1 MVLGISQD
9 VIFLVSSVKP
19 TTATQCYLHWLQ
31 DPNSNEPPPAF
42 FASSIQQTLC
52 IGFPA
57 ALRVSQKKLTVKLHE
72 LTIMGD
78 RQSLGTRCGVLGC
91 RVWWLKPVPSL
102 LVWFCSLLNRQNQ
115 KACITARPCVIPL
128 SRLWTPSKVNKSRAS
143 FLVCNLASSD
153 SSSPSYASFHIIWTI
168 PQQCDELQ
176 APLSFKIRG
185 SSEEKCSQWDQ
196 DTRVPGPRRSFPWLQ
211 SWKPETLDKLESDCI
226 QNTSQTL
233 GAFCLHI
240 RSWLRASYQRGS
252 WGQREPTGYFN

>member
-1 MVLGISQD
+1 MHWIPCSSESITEKTNRQTAWAHHHGRSTVLG
-9 VIFLVSSVKP
+9 
-19 TTATQCYLHWLQ
+19 
-31 DPNSNEPPPAF
+31 N
-42 FASSIQQTLC
+42 TLWST
-52 IGFPA
+52 GM
-57 ALRVSQKKLTVKLHE
+57 Q
-72 LTIMGD
+72 
-78 RQSLGTRCGVLGC
+78 
-91 RVWWLKPVPSL
+91 VWWLKPVPSL

-153 SSSPSYASFHIIWTI
+153 PSPSYASFHIIWTI
-168 PQQCDELQ
+168 PQQCDKLQ